1 MKKLTKNMLCEM
13 NSHERYK
20 GVLLRD
26 MRCGVRYIKILF
38 REILPRLPQESVL
51 QHLSETAQGEKM
63 TRRLYNKRA
72 DEFYTKDILTPL
84 ERRRKA
90 IESMKALT
98 KEKIDEVKALIESGA
113 KKADIIEQTGVSSST
128 VDRVK
133 AGQLTADNTAKK
145 TTKKP
150 TEPPEPVF
158 TTLETA
164 AEPLTQREL
173 EALKTLIGQ
182 AVKAF
187 AGIECATAAD
197 SYNLGQTFGLLTAA
211 QMILEGEP

>member
-1 MKKLTKNMLCEM
+1 M
-13 NSHERYK
+13 
-20 GVLLRD
+20 LLRN

-38 REILPRLPQESVL
+38 REILPRLPQESVF
-51 QHLSETAQGEKM
+51 QHISEAESAEDM

-72 DEFYTKDILTPL
+72 DEFYTNDILTPL

-90 IESMKALT
+90 LAMSKSLS

-150 TEPPEPVF
+150 TEPAF
-158 TTLETA
+158 TAPETA
-164 AEPLTQREL
+164 QELITPREL
-173 EALKTLIGQ
+173 DALRALIGQ

-211 QMILEGEP
+211 QMILEGEA

>member
-1 MKKLTKNMLCEM
+1 VTRKKFRAIARYAKRA
-13 NSHERYK
+13 HE
-20 GVLLRD
+20 
-26 MRCGVRYIKILF
+26 
-38 REILPRLPQESVL
+38 
-51 QHLSETAQGEKM
+51 
-63 TRRLYNKRA
+63 LYNS
-72 DEFYTKDILTPL
+72 DILTPL

-113 KKADIIEQTGVSSST
+113 KKADIIEQTGVSAST

-133 AGQLTADNTAKK
+133 SGQLTAEN
-145 TTKKP
+145 KP
-150 TEPPEPVF
+150 EKPKSAPEPKPEPVF
-158 TTLETA
+158 AELEVA
-164 AEPLTQREL
+164 PEPITQREL
-173 EALKTLIGQ
+173 DTLRVLIGQ

-211 QMILEGEP
+211 QMILGDDEI